1 MLLHQIGGD
10 KMYIDPLKNV
20 RGVLNERISSLQ
32 SAVDIAMKPT
42 RETLCSIKQ
51 TGIYNQLQL
60 FESMNNDWNR
70 TFMNLKL
77 ETVNNALL
85 FNKNLFSNK
94 VLNDFIEST
103 TISKNEV
110 LKMSNALRNFSV
122 DVVSTSAFTE
132 PVNSSHPVNIE
143 QDESDNNRSNWMF
156 YVNHIYTSSSNFITV
171 INGGISGGAALDFL
185 SRLAYGQPINGPF
198 YIWVLFFTY
207 FFHLLTNKPEE

>member
-1 MLLHQIGGD
+1 
-10 KMYIDPLKNV
+10 MYIDPLKNV
-20 RGVLNERISSLQ
+20 RGLLDEQISSLQ

-60 FESMNNDWNR
+60 FESMNNDLNR

-110 LKMSNALRNFSV
+110 LKMSNALRDLNINITIPRFSE
-122 DVVSTSAFTE
+122 SINSANQINEPQNNGNHKEFKKILNNHVITPSNE
-132 PVNSSHPVNIE
+132 LANLSSKTIFVETIADFVLRLMHQDPVN
-143 QDESDNNRSNWMF
+143 
-156 YVNHIYTSSSNFITV
+156 TSV
-171 INGGISGGAALDFL
+171 
-185 SRLAYGQPINGPF
+185 
-198 YIWVLFFTY
+198 YIWVLFFSY
-207 FFHLLTNKPEE
+207 LGVCLTSKQEN